1 MTSLLTTLAPTFLLA
16 TEGAEGLSADHIAS
30 KLAVPLGILIFCG
43 AVFALLWS
51 NYGAKKGALI
61 YGTAM
66 GGFCMVIGVF
76 WWFGAPGTPVA
87 TGLQNFPG
95 QAGDHYQPQ
104 WFAFEPGSETSE
116 LFPAAND
123 LGGFQ
128 SLADFLGKGDASE
141 DALGD
146 DPRYTNLDG
155 DVAQADQLMTDLALR
170 IDAEGESRLGGEA
183 RGAYQ
188 EAGQAGLEEQAG
200 ADAEAYTR
208 GEPFFTGTPAEDRLV
223 TESNGTF
230 LAGTE
235 VTIEANYVGSDPEAG
250 LEPIAVMV
258 DTVPMFAFKEP
269 SALWFPSAVWT
280 LISALLFGAC
290 LFLLD
295 RIEQAEKRRAQEVQE
310 PEDLAVSIRQ

>member
-1 MTSLLTTLAPTFLLA
+1 MTWLTTTLVLA
-16 TEGAEGLSADHIAS
+16 TEGAEGLSGEHIAS

-43 AVFALLWS
+43 GVFALLWS

-95 QAGDHYQPQ
+95 QAGDHYQPE

-123 LGGFQ
+123 LGSFATLQ
-128 SLADFLGKGDASE
+128 DFLGKGDATE
-141 DALGD
+141 DELGD

-155 DVAQADQLMTDLALR
+155 DVAQADQLMAQLALR
-170 IDAEGESRLGGEA
+170 VQDGDVRLGGEA
-183 RGAYQ
+183 RSEYQ
-188 EAGQAGLEEQAG
+188 ATGQAGLEAQAG
-200 ADAEAYTR
+200 ANADGYARAEPFYTAEASD
-208 GEPFFTGTPAEDRLV
+208 ERLV

-235 VTIEANYVGSDPEAG
+235 VTIATNYVAADPDSG
-250 LEPIAVMV
+250 LEAISVEV
-258 DTVPMFAFKEP
+258 DRVPMFAFKEP

-280 LISALLFGAC
+280 LLATLLFGAC
-290 LFLLD
+290 LFALD
-295 RIEQAEKRRAQEVQE
+295 RIEMAEKRRAQEVQE